1 MNPRNIFNIE
11 VIKIYKQLV
20 TSWIEQIIS
29 DLGTMYSTY
38 ILKPR
43 DVSNEYNNYYIIYL
57 NVLMEKPSPYDPE
70 STTIKIIRIQ
80 LMDEYNVPIVVDR
93 EDLETILTVLKE
105 SGATVNDEEAVNL
118 LEKTEE
124 YS

>member
-1 MNPRNIFNIE
+1 M
-11 VIKIYKQLV
+11 IKIYKQLV

-29 DLGTMYSTY
+29 DLGTRYSTY

-43 DVSNEYNNYYIIYL
+43 DVSNEYKNYYIIYL

-70 STTIKIIRIQ
+70 STTVKIYRIQ

-93 EDLETILTVLKE
+93 EDLETILAVLKE
-105 SGATVNDEEAVNL
+105 SGATVNDEEAVKM
-118 LEKTEE
+118 LEKTKE
-124 YS
+124 YP

>member
-1 MNPRNIFNIE
+1 M
-11 VIKIYKQLV
+11 IKIYKQLV

-29 DLGTMYSTY
+29 DLGTRYSTY

-43 DVSNEYNNYYIIYL
+43 DVSNEYKNYYIIYL
-57 NVLMEKPSPYDPE
+57 NVLMEKPSPYDSE
-70 STTIKIIRIQ
+70 STTVKIYRIQ

-93 EDLETILTVLKE
+93 EDLETILAVLKE
-105 SGATVNDEEAVNL
+105 SGATVNDEEAVKM
-118 LEKTEE
+118 LEKTKE

>member
-1 MNPRNIFNIE
+1 M
-11 VIKIYKQLV
+11 IKIYKQLV

-29 DLGTMYSTY
+29 DLGTRYSTY

-43 DVSNEYNNYYIIYL
+43 DVSNEYKNYYIIYL
-57 NVLMEKPSPYDPE
+57 NVLMEKPSPYDSE
-70 STTIKIIRIQ
+70 STTVKIYRIQ

-93 EDLETILTVLKE
+93 EDLETILAVLKE
-105 SGATVNDEEAVNL
+105 SGATVNVEEVVKM
-118 LEKTEE
+118 LEKTKE